1 MEEGLRLVD
10 GKAAGFAV
18 GIDLEARD
26 GFDGIV
32 VVERLLFAFRGEVG
46 VGLGDIGVKGGESS
60 QAEVDGLWGEILGA
74 EIGDPGGDIGF
85 GDLPGLFEGEAEE
98 ELPGFSVGALG
109 IERCVGFKPEV
120 EGFRPFLG

>member
-1 MEEGLRLVD
+1 MKEEARLVD
-10 GKAAGFAV
+10 GEAAGFAV
-18 GIDLEARD
+18 RIDPGTRD
-26 GFDGIV
+26 SFYRV
-32 VVERLLFAFRGEVG
+32 VVVKRLLYPFGGEMG
-46 VGLGDIGVKGGESS
+46 VGLGDVGVEGGKRC
-60 QAEVDGLWGEILGA
+60 QAEVDGLGGEVLVA